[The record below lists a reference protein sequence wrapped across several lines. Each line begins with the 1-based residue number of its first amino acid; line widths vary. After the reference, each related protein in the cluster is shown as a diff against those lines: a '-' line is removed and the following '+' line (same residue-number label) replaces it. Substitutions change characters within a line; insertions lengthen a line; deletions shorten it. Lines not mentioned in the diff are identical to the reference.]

1 MSKIVVKS
9 VEQNVNYLK
18 DGEVKSGYLL
28 RPVRYSTIEADEL
41 INTISGNSYVPRAFV
56 SATLYGITDA
66 IENYLLNGHSIAL
79 PNLGILSLSCESSVA
94 KTPAEAGVNQFKKLN
109 INFRPSVTLKEKLD
123 VVDLELDG
131 VWKCL
136 DLSADEKVYQRINQ
150 NHDGE
155 ELPNGDENEA
165 VNPDGPA
172 NGDNGGGGFAG

>member
-1 MSKIVVKS
+1 M
-9 VEQNVNYLK
+9 
-18 DGEVKSGYLL
+18 
-28 RPVRYSTIEADEL
+28 
-41 INTISGNSYVPRAFV
+41 
-56 SATLYGITDA
+56 
-66 IENYLLNGHSIAL
+66 
-79 PNLGILSLSCESSVA
+79 A

-109 INFRPSVTLKEKLD
+109 INFRPSVALKEKLD

-150 NHDGE
+150 NHDGV

>member
-94 KTPAEAGVNQFKKLN
+94 KTPSEAGVNQFKKLN